1 MSLLLLAREV
11 VREAVRDRWLHAI
24 PLTFAVLVPLIWG
37 VRQMALGGG
46 GKAAN
51 DIGLGVVWL
60 VGSLTAV
67 VLGVQ
72 ALRPRADQVWVLTRP
87 VSRSQFAVGRFFGVL
102 ATLAIQVAGLMLAW
116 IAAAT
121 LNDVAPAD
129 GSGWAALLLWVELG
143 VVAGMAAL
151 LSNLVGP
158 VLAGLCTTALWVVGH
173 LGDEYRHLA
182 EESGLPAA
190 LATAVYSVVP
200 DLDLFDLQQQL
211 VHDVAVEPARVGV
224 ATAYGLAWMTALLVL
239 TILVLS
245 RKDLP

>member
-1 MSLLLLAREV
+1 VSVALLAREV
-11 VREAVRDRWLHAI
+11 VREAVRDRWMHAI
-24 PLTFAVLVPLIWG
+24 PLTFVVLVPLTWG
-37 VRQMALGGG
+37 VRHMAMGGAI
-46 GKAAN
+46 KASN

-60 VGSLTAV
+60 VGSVTAV
-67 VLGVQ
+67 VLGVH

-87 VSRSQFAVGRFFGVL
+87 VSRSRFALGRFLGVL
-102 ATLAIQVAGLMLAW
+102 ATLAIQVVGLMLAW

-121 LNDVAPAD
+121 LNGVAPVG

-158 VLAGLCTTALWVVGH
+158 VLAGLCTAALWVAGH
-173 LGDEYRHLA
+173 LGDEYQRLA
-182 EESGLPAA
+182 EESGVPAA
-190 LATAVYSVVP
+190 LAIAVYSVVP

-211 VHDVAVEPARVGV
+211 VHDVAVEPARVGG
-224 ATAYGLAWMTALLVL
+224 ATAYGLAWMTALLAL
-239 TILVLS
+239 TMLVLS